1 MLPTIQPNKLLKSEV
16 NKSQWVNEVPLN
28 HLNALSDGIDYFV
41 HYETGGRVDYLGLI
55 GWMANKLNQQE
66 QKIKLMEDQKAHN
79 E

>member
-55 GWMANKLNQQE
+55 GWMANQLNIMEKKVQE
-66 QKIKLMEDQKAHN
+66 YEKSKSN
-79 E
+79 